1 MGTIPKVVIDTN
13 IAVSALTKG
22 GSPQEILDLAY
33 LGLVEAFFSE
43 EIVEEYSTV
52 LKREKFKQVIATVEE
67 VDGFVED
74 IRNGEY
80 GQMAIPKVRTSII
93 ADDPKDN
100 MFLDCAIEA
109 QVDYI
114 VSGDKHL
121 LKLGNYRNI
130 SIVRARKF
138 LEILKGKR

>member
-67 VDGFVED
+67 VDGFVENITID
-74 IRNGEY
+74 
-80 GQMAIPKVRTSII
+80 
-93 ADDPKDN
+93 
-100 MFLDCAIEA
+100 A
-109 QVDYI
+109 QIGV
-114 VSGDKHL
+114 
-121 LKLGNYRNI
+121 N
-130 SIVRARKF
+130 
-138 LEILKGKR
+138 